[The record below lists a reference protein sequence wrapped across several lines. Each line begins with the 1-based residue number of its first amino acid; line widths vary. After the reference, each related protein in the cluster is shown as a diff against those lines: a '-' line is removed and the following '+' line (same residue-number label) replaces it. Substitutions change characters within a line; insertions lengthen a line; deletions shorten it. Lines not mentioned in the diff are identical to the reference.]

1 MERSVTLDGLRAA
14 AAQALTTNKALFE
27 VWRELPVSEVAQCC
41 TQADVKWLRELMMR
55 RIYPANAFELLA
67 RIDVDAAIEALLD
80 RHLGA
85 GVDPDTKFGGYLFE
99 LATMLDDL
107 VEIAGP
113 ETLRRLIQRDGF
125 GRKHLNDRRVISAF
139 SEALELN
146 EEQWDGWVKSS
157 LAENVSAKA
166 S

>member
-1 MERSVTLDGLRAA
+1 
-14 AAQALTTNKALFE
+14 
-27 VWRELPVSEVAQCC
+27 VAQCC
-41 TQADVKWLRELMMR
+41 TQADVKWLRELMVR

-67 RIDVDAAIEALLD
+67 RIDADAAIEALLD
-80 RHLGA
+80 RHLGD

-113 ETLRRLIQRDGF
+113 DALRQLIQRDGF
-125 GRKHLNDRRVISAF
+125 GRKHLSDRRVIAAF
-139 SEALELN
+139 SDALDLDAQ
-146 EEQWDGWVKSS
+146 QWDTWLKSN